1 MFHLIESKTK
11 RTVITHFERDNPRW
25 LINLF
30 KVSTIF
36 PSLAIA
42 YDVEEF
48 LSKNSKRVVLITNYN
63 CVRGIE
69 FSDVILLLD
78 ANEYHL
84 KQFIPEAM
92 TRCQSNLPIVIIP
105 AENVINQGDVV
116 IDIVEHWKNIN
127 LAEEGKVIQIFKLDF
142 CKSISGRICRGK
154 VGHENLYCRKA
165 KEEDTV
171 ICYEIHKKCDG
182 YKKISEEIKR
192 KIVKNISS
200 DGSRRKSALD
210 L

>member
-11 RTVITHFERDNPRW
+11 RTVIIHFERDNPRW

-69 FSDVILLLD
+69 FSDVILRLD

-142 CKSISGRICRGK
+142 CKSISGRISSCC
-154 VGHENLYCRKA
+154 L
-165 KEEDTV
+165 
-171 ICYEIHKKCDG
+171 
-182 YKKISEEIKR
+182 SW
-192 KIVKNISS
+192 IVMPQV
-200 DGSRRKSALD
+200 LQ